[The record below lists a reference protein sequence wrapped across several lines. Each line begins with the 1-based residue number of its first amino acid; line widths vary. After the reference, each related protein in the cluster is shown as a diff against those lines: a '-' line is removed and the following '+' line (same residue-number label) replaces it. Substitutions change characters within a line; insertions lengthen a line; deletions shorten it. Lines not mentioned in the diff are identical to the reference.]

1 MCVTTRP
8 GQVNLLGNQQSAS
21 LCLNCWIMLQLFY
34 ESLVC
39 SSLVYSYIHWTLDY
53 VMETKISSI
62 SPLKVDENTFI
73 YDRDGTR
80 FAEPAPEL
88 LEALA

>member
-34 ESLVC
+34 ESLIC
-39 SSLVYSYIHWTLDY
+39 FSLVSIQCTLDY